1 MMSLGPQGQV
11 NETGASPHD
20 MASIKTKGMNE
31 LFCTKDTDWAYQ
43 DEWRLIG
50 NAGAHCTKLKVKAVY
65 VGFKVSDNNLLKLKR
80 IAKKRGFKVFLMN
93 APRGK
98 KKISYSQVV

>member
-1 MMSLGPQGQV
+1 M
-11 NETGASPHD
+11 
-20 MASIKTKGMNE
+20 
-31 LFCTKDTDWAYQ
+31 
-43 DEWRLIG
+43 
-50 NAGAHCTKLKVKAVY
+50 GAHCTKLKVKAVY
-65 VGFKVSDNNLLKLKR
+65 VGFKVSDNNLLKIKR